1 MRLPE
6 LVEVAIRSGV
16 VYLALITFL
25 RVAGKR
31 HTAQLSPHDVV
42 LVLLVANAV
51 QNAMVGSSVS
61 LEAGLVAAA
70 TLILLNVALARFVL
84 HNRRIAPLLGGKP
97 TLLIHNGVIQ
107 GHALEHERILV
118 DELEA
123 QLRGHGYER
132 PDQVKIAIQ
141 EIDGSISVI
150 GFGAVDERRLPPL
163 SGATRAK

>member
-6 LVEVAIRSGV
+6 LVEVALRSGA

-84 HNRRIAPLLGGKP
+84 HNRRIAPLLAGKP

-107 GHALEHERILV
+107 SDALERERILT

-123 QLRGHGYER
+123 QLRRHGYER
-132 PDQVKIAIQ
+132 ADQVKIAIQ

-150 GFGAVDERRLPPL
+150 GFGTLDERRLPPL
-163 SGATRAK
+163 SGAARAK